1 MKKKKPGKL
10 KEELMKKG
18 TSKEMEWYL
27 HFQRSVIL
35 KKKNE
40 IRRGNVGEDA
50 KSFIM
55 KLTAEY
61 TLIRAERHINI
72 YKRLSKTTKRF
83 FFGFVWNMQSLEW
96 LDQFKFVSHDLQ
108 GNGKIKSFEF
118 LWLLYFKSKIKV
130 KLLKDH
136 SLSVFHMYVFEKEIL
151 IYRSWNQFLLWN

>member
-1 MKKKKPGKL
+1 MIFTFPAKCNIEK
-10 KEELMKKG
+10 
-18 TSKEMEWYL
+18 
-27 HFQRSVIL
+27 

-83 FFGFVWNMQSLEW
+83 FFGFV
-96 LDQFKFVSHDLQ
+96 
-108 GNGKIKSFEF
+108 
-118 LWLLYFKSKIKV
+118 
-130 KLLKDH
+130 
-136 SLSVFHMYVFEKEIL
+136 
-151 IYRSWNQFLLWN
+151 